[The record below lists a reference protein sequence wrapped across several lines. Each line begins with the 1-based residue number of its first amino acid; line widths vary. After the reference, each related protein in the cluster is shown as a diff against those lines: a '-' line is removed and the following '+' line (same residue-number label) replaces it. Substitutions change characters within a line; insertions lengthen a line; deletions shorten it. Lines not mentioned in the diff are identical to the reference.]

1 MKETIENKSTL
12 NVFSFF
18 FFLHFL
24 MHIFIY
30 LSYCSHN
37 DFVIILSM
45 QHLLINYINVG
56 VILYVLH
63 ETKYV
68 RGSLLPVEIFPSST
82 DRNVLGMS
90 SKNIRWTINRFRSM
104 SIFFGTRMG
113 QGQRRFQGPRIFFSV
128 RGYKE
133 LLGKPFNSLQLF
145 VCSKDKYDSSK

>member
-12 NVFSFF
+12 NVSFF
-18 FFLHFL
+18 VFLHFL
-24 MHIFIY
+24 CIY
-30 LSYCSHN
+30 LSYCLHN

-56 VILYVLH
+56 MILYDLH

-90 SKNIRWTINRFRSM
+90 SKKHQMNDKSLPLYEYVLLYNDGSRAKTLP
-104 SIFFGTRMG
+104 GTTN
-113 QGQRRFQGPRIFFSV
+113 IFFSS
-128 RGYKE
+128 RIQGT
-133 LLGKPFNSLQLF
+133 PR
-145 VCSKDKYDSSK
+145 

>member
-1 MKETIENKSTL
+1 
-12 NVFSFF
+12 
-18 FFLHFL
+18 

-56 VILYVLH
+56 VILYDLH

-68 RGSLLPVEIFPSST
+68 RGSLLPVENFPSST

-90 SKNIRWTINRFRSM
+90 SKKHQMNDKSLPLYEYVLLYKDGSRAKMLPGTTN
-104 SIFFGTRMG
+104 IFFQFEDTRNSSVNHSILCNYSYV
-113 QGQRRFQGPRIFFSV
+113 RRTNMIQVSNQSHNNFLFKTMHNI
-128 RGYKE
+128 
-133 LLGKPFNSLQLF
+133 LL
-145 VCSKDKYDSSK
+145 

>member
-12 NVFSFF
+12 NVSFF
-18 FFLHFL
+18 VFLHFL
-24 MHIFIY
+24 CIY
-30 LSYCSHN
+30 LSYCLHN

-56 VILYVLH
+56 MILYDLH

-90 SKNIRWTINRFRSM
+90 SKKHQMNDKSLPLYEYVLLYKDGSRAKTLP
-104 SIFFGTRMG
+104 GTTN
-113 QGQRRFQGPRIFFSV
+113 IFFSS
-128 RGYKE
+128 RIQGT
-133 LLGKPFNSLQLF
+133 PR
-145 VCSKDKYDSSK
+145 

>member
-12 NVFSFF
+12 NVSL

-24 MHIFIY
+24 CIY

-56 VILYVLH
+56 VIWYDLH

-90 SKNIRWTINRFRSM
+90 SKKHQMNDKSLPLYSVQGWVKGKDASRDHEY
-104 SIFFGTRMG
+104 FFQFEDTRNS
-113 QGQRRFQGPRIFFSV
+113 SV
-128 RGYKE
+128 
-133 LLGKPFNSLQLF
+133 NH
-145 VCSKDKYDSSK
+145 

>member
-12 NVFSFF
+12 NVSFF
-18 FFLHFL
+18 CFFLHFL
-24 MHIFIY
+24 CIY
-30 LSYCSHN
+30 LSYCLHN

-56 VILYVLH
+56 MILYDLH

-90 SKNIRWTINRFRSM
+90 SKKNQMNDKSLPLYEYVLYKDGSM
-104 SIFFGTRMG
+104 AKTLPGTTN
-113 QGQRRFQGPRIFFSV
+113 IFFSS
-128 RGYKE
+128 RIQGT
-133 LLGKPFNSLQLF
+133 PR
-145 VCSKDKYDSSK
+145 

>member
-12 NVFSFF
+12 NVFFF
-18 FFLHFL
+18 FYIFLR
-24 MHIFIY
+24 IY

-56 VILYVLH
+56 VIVYDLH

-90 SKNIRWTINRFRSM
+90 SK
-104 SIFFGTRMG
+104 
-113 QGQRRFQGPRIFFSV
+113 
-128 RGYKE
+128 
-133 LLGKPFNSLQLF
+133 
-145 VCSKDKYDSSK
+145 